1 MSRVRPAPTN
11 LKRPPQKDRTVSD
24 HLSVSIENIDAGVF
38 TVAEVDAIERLMHE
52 KIDQMLA
59 RSMAM
64 QKAPLHPSA
73 LPTRRHRDS
82 NR

>member
-11 LKRPPQKDRTVSD
+11 PERSSKKDRTVPN

-38 TVAEVDAIERLMHE
+38 SAAEVDAIERLMHDE
-52 KIDQMLA
+52 IEQMLA
-59 RSMAM
+59 RSMAR
-64 QKAPLHPSA
+64 QKSPLHCTV